1 VVLTPEF
8 SDGDNGLGRCNKL
21 LPPNQ
26 IRVRRVLLI
35 EEVSANDRY
44 ATNRASG
51 HKVTVIIWKF
61 RITVCDG
68 NKGIPRDRVTQCP
81 GKAWK
86 PRWHSMIRYNCSAMF
101 SEMWTV
107 CTEYNSYWANFK
119 PLSAKSREQAHWPKS
134 AKDIAFEESLQ
145 GRFRTRRGI
154 SIASFPL
161 SISLWRVYCKRWI
174 GATMDEFINP
184 PSVSTG
190 TQLIWA
196 LGSSQYLNWT
206 TTYSGYSLYLYNS
219 TGIIAATLLRMCYI
233 ENNTPVSYME
243 PNQCF

>member
-161 SISLWRVYCKRWI
+161 SISLQTLNRGDDGRIYQPTKRQHRH
-174 GATMDEFINP
+174 
-184 PSVSTG
+184 STY
-190 TQLIWA
+190 
-196 LGSSQYLNWT
+196 LGSWLKPVLKLDNYILWI
-206 TTYSGYSLYLYNS
+206 L
-219 TGIIAATLLRMCYI
+219 TLPL
-233 ENNTPVSYME
+233 
-243 PNQCF
+243 